1 MIDSTLNREYIRQ
14 ELPGIAEHT
23 YMNTASFG
31 PLLRCVPPAMNSWMQ
46 KECFEGRLGM
56 STYEAMG
63 NLYAEARSATA
74 RLLHANVD
82 EIALTGN
89 TGEGLNIVCRGLDW
103 QAGDEVIITDH
114 EHISLLVLLYFIRD
128 RYGVIIRVAE
138 LGPGLERP
146 AEEAIAGLITP
157 RTRLI
162 VLSHISFMTGAVPH
176 IRAVTDLAH
185 EHGVLVL
192 VDGAQSAGV
201 IPVDVKALGAD
212 FYAFPMQKWLCGP
225 DGTGALYVRCEVLE
239 QIHMTYVGGWFSL
252 TYKGLREWTFQDSAR
267 RFELGGRQTAGVAG
281 QIASLRWLEET
292 ATYPWIFERI
302 SFLNRYVYEAIKD
315 IAGIRVLTPA
325 PGASGLLTF
334 TLEGN
339 PVGPLV
345 PWLQQEQDIYVRAI
359 FEHNALRVS
368 TGFYNTE
375 QEIDHLA
382 QALHLWQTR

>member
-1 MIDSTLNREYIRQ
+1 MIDSTISKDCIRQ
-14 ELPGIAEHT
+14 DLPGIADHT
-23 YMNTASFG
+23 YMNAASFG

-63 NLYAEARSATA
+63 NLYAEARSATV
-74 RLLHANVD
+74 RLLHADVD

-138 LGPGLERP
+138 LGPGLERA
-146 AEEAIAGLITP
+146 AEEAIADLITP

-225 DGTGALYVRCEVLE
+225 DGTGALYIRREALE
-239 QIHMTYVGGWFSL
+239 QIHMTYIGGWFSL
-252 TYKGLREWTFQDSAR
+252 TYKGLQEWTFQDSAR

-302 SFLNRYVYEAIKD
+302 SFLNRYAYEAIKD
-315 IAGIRVLTPA
+315 IAGIRVLTPV

-334 TLEGN
+334 TLEGK

-345 PWLQQEQDIYVRAI
+345 PWLQQEHDIYVRAI

-382 QALHLWQTR
+382 QALRLWQKL